1 MFQLR
6 RVCYGSS
13 EPSPVWS
20 CSDDIN
26 FLSLLAILKMYVTR
40 HEGPKFLFNMC
51 VYIYIYIYI
60 CICVIPP
67 ISLIHTCGLS
77 YCVKFLFLFTH
88 NFSVN
93 D

>member
-40 HEGPKFLFNMC
+40 HEGPKFVFNMC

-60 CICVIPP
+60 YMYLCNSAHFVNPYLWSVLLCEV
-67 ISLIHTCGLS
+67 S
-77 YCVKFLFLFTH
+77 
-88 NFSVN
+88 FSVYP
-93 D
+93 